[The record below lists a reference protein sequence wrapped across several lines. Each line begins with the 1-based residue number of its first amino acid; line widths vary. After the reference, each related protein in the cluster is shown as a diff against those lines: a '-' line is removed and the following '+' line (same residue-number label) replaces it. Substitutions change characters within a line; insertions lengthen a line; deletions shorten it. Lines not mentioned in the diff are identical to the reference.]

1 MKNTSIAGLIG
12 RLEANYEEIE
22 RILNDRFYSKD
33 ARCKKIKERIAKC
46 KELTNAIFE
55 KI

>member
-1 MKNTSIAGLIG
+1 MKNISIAGLIG
-12 RLEANYEEIE
+12 RLDANYEEIE
-22 RILNDRFYSKD
+22 RILNDRSYSKD
-33 ARCKKIKERIAKC
+33 ERNIKIKERIAKC